1 MQRHDTDWLS
11 LLAGI
16 AALMAGGGYLV
27 VRATGLDPS
36 PAQVVAMVLLAA
48 GVLGLLGAVGR
59 LVRREDADDQQR
71 MP

>member
-59 LVRREDADDQQR
+59 FVRREDAGDQQ
-71 MP
+71 PL